1 MDRDR
6 SHHFRRTMAT
16 LIESQLDHRPLIR
29 LAGPLTFDGVVPI
42 ARRFE
47 ALTGSGS
54 VIVDLSAVP
63 VITTPGLSLLLSA
76 LKRLQ
81 HHGGQL
87 VLIGLVPNVR
97 DLLRRCRLDRVFLT
111 AEDEAAA
118 ERVLMKGATA
128 QPA

>member
-1 MDRDR
+1 
-6 SHHFRRTMAT
+6 MASLT
-16 LIESQLDHRPLIR
+16 ESQLDHLKVIR
-29 LAGPLTFDGVVPI
+29 LSGPLTFDGVVPI

-54 VIVDLSAVP
+54 VIVDLAGVP

-97 DLLRRCRLDRVFLT
+97 DLLRRCRLDRVFVA

-118 ERVLMKGATA
+118 ERILMEGATA